1 MKQKEDNADSPLQN
15 TDENGQVLNDNADP
29 EQIQSL
35 DASTALTYTEQA
47 TEKNE
52 ETFKNKNVGEKVEAK
67 KEVKKEEKSKNFFE

>member
-47 TEKNE
+47 TVKNE

-67 KEVKKEEKSKNFFE
+67 KEVKKEEKCKDFFE

>member
-1 MKQKEDNADSPLQN
+1 LKQKEDNADSPLQN

-29 EQIQSL
+29 EQIHSL

>member
-15 TDENGQVLNDNADP
+15 TDENGLVLNDNADP
-29 EQIQSL
+29 EQIHSL

-52 ETFKNKNVGEKVEAK
+52 ETFKNKNVGEKV
-67 KEVKKEEKSKNFFE
+67 